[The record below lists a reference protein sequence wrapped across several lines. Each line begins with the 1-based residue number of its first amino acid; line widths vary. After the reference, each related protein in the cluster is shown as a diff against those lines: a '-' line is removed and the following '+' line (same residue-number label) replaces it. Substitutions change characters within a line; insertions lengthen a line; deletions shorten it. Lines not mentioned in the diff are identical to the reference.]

1 MVLTAALSSVPPH
14 IHPPIAQVPRP
25 IREAFTG
32 TPGILMVSMEII
44 SAFVLL
50 SVEPLAPGLNA
61 QADLFDRDLRVF
73 AWADG
78 IGHLDHAH
86 LAGRDG
92 ETFGRIRARYN
103 CGRGDVSNRLL
114 NSLGCGSA
122 PEGKS
127 ECHQNPA
134 GSKMQSCHLVEAGDA
149 IDPGQGLLQPLHHDG
164 RDRLAS
170 DQAARLVGEYEG
182 DGRK

>member
-1 MVLTAALSSVPPH
+1 MVLIASLSSVPPH

-50 SVEPLAPGLNA
+50 SVEPPSAWPQRA
-61 QADLFDRDLRVF
+61 SWLFDRDLRVF

-86 LAGRDG
+86 FAAETAKHLAEFEPDILPPMA
-92 ETFGRIRARYN
+92 IR
-103 CGRGDVSNRLL
+103 C
-114 NSLGCGSA
+114 
-122 PEGKS
+122 EG
-127 ECHQNPA
+127 
-134 GSKMQSCHLVEAGDA
+134 
-149 IDPGQGLLQPLHHDG
+149 
-164 RDRLAS
+164 
-170 DQAARLVGEYEG
+170 
-182 DGRK
+182 

>member
-1 MVLTAALSSVPPH
+1 MALSLACRSLIPLLFLRGSQSLGLPS
-14 IHPPIAQVPRP
+14 PR
-25 IREAFTG
+25 FG
-32 TPGILMVSMEII
+32 D
-44 SAFVLL
+44 FVYWPNIDIDDAL
-50 SVEPLAPGLNA
+50 V
-61 QADLFDRDLRVF
+61 RV
-73 AWADG
+73 
-78 IGHLDHAH
+78 LKR
-86 LAGRDG
+86 L
-92 ETFGRIRARYN
+92 
-103 CGRGDVSNRLL
+103 GDVSNRLL

-149 IDPGQGLLQPLHHDG
+149 IDPRQGLLQPLHHDG

-170 DQAARLVGEYEG
+170 DQAPRLVGEYEG